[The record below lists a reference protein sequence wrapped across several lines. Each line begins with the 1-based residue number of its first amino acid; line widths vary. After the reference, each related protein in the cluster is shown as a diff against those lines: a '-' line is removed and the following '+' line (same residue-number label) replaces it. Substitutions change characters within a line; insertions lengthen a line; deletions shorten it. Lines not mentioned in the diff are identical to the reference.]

1 MKAPTTRMFD
11 VIVIG
16 AGPAGEVLA
25 GHLAEHGKEVALVES
40 RLIGGE
46 CAFYAC
52 MPSKALLRP
61 AEVLAEARRVPGAAQ
76 AVTGELDVDAVLKR
90 RDEVIHDLDDSQQLP
105 WLEDHGITLIRGHGR
120 LVGERRVRV
129 DEQTYEA
136 RQAVA
141 VAVGSQAAMPP
152 IPGLAKAKPWTNR
165 EVTTAQSIPR
175 RLAILGGSAVGVE
188 MAQAYSSL
196 SAKVALIEAEE
207 RLLPREEPFAGEEL
221 RDALLERGVEIH
233 LGAKAKAVQ
242 RDEDAVTVILDDGE
256 RLEAEEMLVAV
267 GRRPL
272 TDDLGL
278 ESVGLE
284 PGKSIAVDDTLRV
297 KDMPWLFA
305 IGDVNGRSL
314 LTHMGK
320 YQARIVSTVIEGGD
334 ARATRETAITPRV
347 VFTEPQVAAV
357 GFTLQGAREQGI
369 NARAYDVSSS
379 GTAGASFYGHD
390 TAGTSRLVFDEDRAV
405 LVGATFT
412 GVDVAEWLHAATI
425 AIAGVVPAE
434 HLWEAVPAF
443 PTRSEIW
450 LKLLE
455 KRQKELSRS
464 AATSVTGN

>member
-1 MKAPTTRMFD
+1 MSTRMKAPTTRMFD

-16 AGPAGEVLA
+16 AGPAGEVVA
-25 GHLAEHGKEVALVES
+25 GRLAEGGNEVALVES
-40 RLIGGE
+40 RLVGGE

-61 AEVLAEARRVPGAAQ
+61 AEALAEARRVPGAAQ
-76 AVTGELDVDAVLKR
+76 AVTGELDVDAVLRR
-90 RDEVIHDLDDSQQLP
+90 RDEVIHYLDDSQQLP

-120 LVGERRVRV
+120 LEGERRVRV

-136 RQAVA
+136 RQAV
-141 VAVGSQAAMPP
+141 VIAVGSQTAMPP
-152 IPGLAKAKPWTNR
+152 IEGLAEAKPWTNR
-165 EVTTAQSIPR
+165 EVTTAHDLPGS
-175 RLAILGGSAVGVE
+175 LAILGGSAVGVE

-196 SAKVALIEAEE
+196 GAKVVLIEAEE
-207 RLLPREEPFAGEEL
+207 RLLPREEPFAGDEL

-233 LGAKAKAVQ
+233 LGAKAKAVYRGDQ
-242 RDEDAVTVILDDGE
+242 GVAVTLDDGE
-256 RLEAEEMLVAV
+256 RLEAEELLVAV
-267 GRRPL
+267 GRHPL

-278 ESVGLE
+278 ESIGLE

-320 YQARIVSTVIEGGD
+320 YQARVVSTIIEGGD
-334 ARATRETAITPRV
+334 ARATREAAITPRV

-357 GFTLQGAREQGI
+357 GLTLQGAREQGI
-369 NARAYDVSSS
+369 DARAYDVSTS

-390 TAGTSRLVFDEDRAV
+390 APGTSRLVFDEHRAV
-405 LVGATFT
+405 IVGATFT
-412 GVDVAEWLHAATI
+412 GVDVAEWVHAATI
-425 AIAGVVPAE
+425 AIAGELPAE
-434 HLWEAVPAF
+434 RLSEAVPAF

-455 KRQKELSRS
+455 KRDNELSRRR
-464 AATSVTGN
+464 

>member
-1 MKAPTTRMFD
+1 MTRTFD

-16 AGPAGEVLA
+16 AGPAGEVVAGRLA
-25 GHLAEHGKEVALVES
+25 KRGKEVALVES
-40 RLIGGE
+40 QLVGGE

-61 AEVLAEARRVPGAAQ
+61 AEALAEARRVPGAAQ
-76 AVTGELDVDAVLKR
+76 AVTGALDVDAVLRR
-90 RDEVIHDLDDSQQLP
+90 RDEVIHNLDDAQQLP

-120 LVGERRVRV
+120 LEGERRVRV
-129 DEQTYEA
+129 DEQIYEA
-136 RQAVA
+136 RQAV
-141 VAVGSQAAMPP
+141 VIAVGSQTAMPP
-152 IPGLAKAKPWTNR
+152 IPGLAEAKPWTNR
-165 EVTTAQSIPR
+165 EVTTAQSIPS

-196 SAKVALIEAEE
+196 DAKVTLIEAEQ

-221 RDALLERGVEIH
+221 HSALLERGVEIH
-233 LGAKAKAVQ
+233 LGAKAKAVH
-242 RDEDAVTVILDDGE
+242 RDDQGVTVTMDGDE
-256 RLEAEEMLVAV
+256 RISSEEILVAV
-267 GRRPL
+267 GRHPL
-272 TDDLGL
+272 TDHLGL

-297 KDMPWLFA
+297 KGAPWLFA

-320 YQARIVSTVIEGGD
+320 YQARIVTAVIEGGD

-357 GFTLQGAREQGI
+357 GFTLQAAREKGI

-390 TAGTSRLVFDEDRAV
+390 TPGTSRLVFDEDRAV
-405 LVGATFT
+405 IVGATFT
-412 GVDVAEWLHAATI
+412 GVDVAEWVHAATI

-434 HLWEAVPAF
+434 RLWEAVPAF

-455 KRQKELSRS
+455 KRQDELSGDPPPPRLD
-464 AATSVTGN
+464 

>member
-1 MKAPTTRMFD
+1 MTRTFD

-16 AGPAGEVLA
+16 AGPAGEVVAGRLA
-25 GHLAEHGKEVALVES
+25 KRGNEVALVES
-40 RLIGGE
+40 RLVGGE

-61 AEVLAEARRVPGAAQ
+61 AEALAEARRIPGAAQ
-76 AVTGELDVDAVLKR
+76 AITGALDVDAVLRR
-90 RDEVIHDLDDSQQLP
+90 RDEVIHNLDDAQQLP

-120 LVGERRVRV
+120 LEGERRVRIG
-129 DEQTYEA
+129 EQTYEA
-136 RQAVA
+136 RQAV
-141 VAVGSQAAMPP
+141 VIAVGSQTAMPP
-152 IPGLAKAKPWTNR
+152 IPGLAEAKPWTNR
-165 EVTTAQSIPR
+165 EVTTAQDIPS

-196 SAKVALIEAEE
+196 GAKVALIEAEQ

-221 RDALLERGVEIH
+221 HSALLKRGVEIH
-233 LGAKAKAVQ
+233 LGAKAKAVH
-242 RDEDAVTVILDDGE
+242 RDDQGVTVTMDGDE
-256 RLEAEEMLVAV
+256 RISGEEILVAV
-267 GRRPL
+267 GRHPL
-272 TDDLGL
+272 TDHLGL
-278 ESVGLE
+278 ESIGLE

-297 KDMPWLFA
+297 KGAPWLFA

-320 YQARIVSTVIEGGD
+320 YQARIVTTVIEGGD

-357 GFTLQGAREQGI
+357 GFTLQAAREKGI

-379 GTAGASFYGHD
+379 STAGASFYGHD
-390 TAGTSRLVFDEDRAV
+390 TPGTSRLVFDEDRAV
-405 LVGATFT
+405 IVGATFT
-412 GVDVAEWLHAATI
+412 GVDVAEWVHAATI
-425 AIAGVVPAE
+425 AIVGEVPAE
-434 HLWEAVPAF
+434 RLWEAVPAF

-455 KRQKELSRS
+455 KRQNELSHDPPPPRLD
-464 AATSVTGN
+464 

>member
-1 MKAPTTRMFD
+1 MRMQAPTMRMFD

-25 GHLAEHGKEVALVES
+25 GRLAERGSEVALVES
-40 RLIGGE
+40 RLVGGE

-61 AEVLAEARRVPGAAQ
+61 AEALAEARRVPGAAQ
-76 AVTGELDVDAVLKR
+76 AVTGMLDVEAVLRR
-90 RDEVIHDLDDSQQLP
+90 RDEVIHDLDDTQQLH
-105 WLEDHGITLIRGHGR
+105 WLEDHEITLLRGHGR
-120 LVGERRVRV
+120 LEGERRVRV
-129 DEQTYEA
+129 GEHTYEA
-136 RQAVA
+136 RQAV
-141 VAVGSQAAMPP
+141 VIAVGSQAAMPP
-152 IPGLAKAKPWTNR
+152 IQGLAEAKPWTNR
-165 EVTTAQSIPR
+165 EVTTAQSIPS

-196 SAKVALIEAEE
+196 GARVTLIEAEQ
-207 RLLPREEPFAGEEL
+207 RLLPREEPFAGDEL

-242 RDEDAVTVILDDGE
+242 RDDGAVTVILGGGE
-256 RLEAEEMLVAV
+256 PLEADEILVAV

-284 PGKSIAVDDTLRV
+284 PGKSVAVDDTLRV
-297 KDMPWLFA
+297 KGVPWLFA

-320 YQARIVSTVIEGGD
+320 YQARVVSTVIEGGD
-334 ARATRETAITPRV
+334 ARAPREAAITPRV

-357 GFTLQGAREQGI
+357 GFTLQGAQEQGI
-369 NARAYDVSSS
+369 DARAYDVSSS

-390 TAGTSRLVFDEDRAV
+390 TPGTSRLVFDEDRAV
-405 LVGATFT
+405 IVGATFT

-425 AIAGVVPAE
+425 AIAGEVPAE
-434 HLWEAVPAF
+434 RLSEAVPAF

-455 KRQKELSRS
+455 KRDDELSRRR
-464 AATSVTGN
+464 

>member
-1 MKAPTTRMFD
+1 MSRRMKAPTMRMFD

-16 AGPAGEVLA
+16 AGPAGEVVA
-25 GHLAEHGKEVALVES
+25 GRLAERGNEVALVES
-40 RLIGGE
+40 RLVGGE

-61 AEVLAEARRVPGAAQ
+61 AEALAEAHRVPGATQ
-76 AVTGELDVDAVLKR
+76 AVTGELDVDAVLRR

-105 WLEDHGITLIRGHGR
+105 WLEDHKITLIRGHGR
-120 LVGERRVRV
+120 LEGERRVRV

-136 RQAVA
+136 RQAV
-141 VAVGSQAAMPP
+141 VIAVGSHAAMPS
-152 IPGLAKAKPWTNR
+152 IPGLAETKPWTNR
-165 EVTTAQSIPR
+165 EVTTAQDIPN

-196 SAKVALIEAEE
+196 GAKVSLIEAEK

-233 LGAKAKAVQ
+233 LGAKAKAVH
-242 RDEDAVTVILDDGE
+242 RDDEGVTVILGDDK
-256 RLEAEEMLVAV
+256 RLEAGEILIAV

-284 PGKSIAVDDTLRV
+284 PGKSIAVDDRLRV

-320 YQARIVSTVIEGGD
+320 YQARVVSTAIEGGD
-334 ARATRETAITPRV
+334 ARATREASITPRV

-357 GFTLQGAREQGI
+357 GFTLQGARQQGI
-369 NARAYDVSSS
+369 GARAYDVSSS

-390 TAGTSRLVFDEDRAV
+390 TPGTSRLVFDEDRAV
-405 LVGATFT
+405 IVGATFT
-412 GVDVAEWLHAATI
+412 GVDVAEWVHAATI
-425 AIAGVVPAE
+425 AIVGEIPAE
-434 HLWEAVPAF
+434 RLSEAVPAF

-455 KRQKELSRS
+455 KRDDELSRRR
-464 AATSVTGN
+464 

>member
-16 AGPAGEVLA
+16 AGPAGEVVAGRLA
-25 GHLAEHGKEVALVES
+25 GGGNEVALVES
-40 RLIGGE
+40 QLVGGE

-61 AEVLAEARRVPGAAQ
+61 AEALAEARRVPGTAQ
-76 AVTGELDVDAVLKR
+76 AVTGELDVDAVLRR
-90 RDEVIHDLDDSQQLP
+90 RDEVIHNLDDSQQLP
-105 WLEDHGITLIRGHGR
+105 WLEDHKITLIRGHGR
-120 LVGERRVRV
+120 LEGERRVRV
-129 DEQTYEA
+129 DEHTYEA
-136 RQAVA
+136 RQAVII
-141 VAVGSQAAMPP
+141 AVGSQAVVPP
-152 IPGLAKAKPWTNR
+152 IPGLAEAKPWTNR
-165 EVTTAQSIPR
+165 EVTTAQSIPS

-196 SAKVALIEAEE
+196 GAKVVLIEAEQ

-233 LGAKAKAVQ
+233 LGAKAKAVH
-242 RDEDAVTVILDDGE
+242 RDDRGITVTLDGDDRIG
-256 RLEAEEMLVAV
+256 AEEILVAV
-267 GRRPL
+267 GRHPL
-272 TDDLGL
+272 TDHLGL

-284 PGKSIAVDDTLRV
+284 PGKSMEVDDTLQV
-297 KDMPWLFA
+297 KGLPWLFA

-320 YQARIVSTVIEGGD
+320 YQARVVTTVIEGGD
-334 ARATRETAITPRV
+334 ARATNEAAITPRV

-357 GFTLQGAREQGI
+357 GFTLRGAREQGI
-369 NARAYDVSSS
+369 NARAYDVSTS

-390 TAGTSRLVFDEDRAV
+390 TPGTSRLVFDEDRAV
-405 LVGATFT
+405 IVGATFT
-412 GVDVAEWLHAATI
+412 GVDVAEWVHAATI
-425 AIAGVVPAE
+425 AIAGVVSAE
-434 HLWEAVPAF
+434 RLWEAVPAF

-455 KRQKELSRS
+455 KRDNELSRQR
-464 AATSVTGN
+464 